1 MRISKR
7 TKFQIDKILSTR
19 VRRGIQEYLV
29 RWKGYGPDFDSWI
42 NATSVKNIQEME
54 YRKHFYITLFSN
66 SSQKTNP
73 ANTLT
78 EFRIQL
84 AQPIDL
90 GSTDNWEVGLCEF
103 SCPPYPHT
111 VKPYELA
118 GEIKALVYCVLITQ
132 QFVGSDYV
140 RCLRTFIHPT
150 K

>member
-66 SSQKTNP
+66 SSQKTSRKYGRRVYDSTG
-73 ANTLT
+73 ATYRSGFDRQLEGEAMRIYLSFTLSAHGIAVRT
-78 EFRIQL
+78 CRRDKRLDLLRSDL
-84 AQPIDL
+84 AAVC
-90 GSTDNWEVGLCEF
+90 G
-103 SCPPYPHT
+103 
-111 VKPYELA
+111 
-118 GEIKALVYCVLITQ
+118 
-132 QFVGSDYV
+132 
-140 RCLRTFIHPT
+140 
-150 K
+150 